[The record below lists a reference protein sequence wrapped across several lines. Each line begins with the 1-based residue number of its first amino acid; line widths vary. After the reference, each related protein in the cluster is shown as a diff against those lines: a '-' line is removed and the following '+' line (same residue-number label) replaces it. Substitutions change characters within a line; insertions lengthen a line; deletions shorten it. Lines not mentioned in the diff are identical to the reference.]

1 MRRALLQRVEERRP
15 VRPSSVPLVILTDH
29 YPFDVGE
36 EFFEQEIGYL
46 ARAFERIWIV
56 PIRAGAV
63 KTRRLPPQATAV
75 RLPGPARPWKQS
87 LPRLL
92 PQLAAGP
99 GRIEVGNLRRSP
111 TALVREAH
119 YATDVLER
127 TRALTRSRFYRE
139 DLVGGPML
147 VYAYWLHTAA
157 GVAQMLKAT
166 HGAPVVAVSR
176 AHAYDVDEADA
187 AGGHLPGR
195 RRLVRGLDE
204 IYPISRYARSFLE
217 PYRAGEGGAGIEIR
231 HLGVPASPAGPAG
244 GQAAEGR
251 DPGLH
256 LVSCSHLAPYKRV
269 DRLADAVGVLSRH
282 RPVRWTHIGERDEGR
297 LDAMRD
303 HAARVAPRARVELL
317 GYQSNERTRELLA
330 SSGFTMLVNTSS
342 GEGVPVSIMEAMSA
356 GLPVVATD
364 VGGTAEIVRDGRN
377 GHLVPAAATP
387 EDIARAIASI
397 ADAPPS
403 QRAAMGAEARRT
415 WDEEFNAERQ
425 YTAMAERLGRLAAAL
440 EAGARS

>member
-1 MRRALLQRVEERRP
+1 MRRALRERVRERRL

-56 PIRAGAV
+56 PMRAGAV

-75 RLPGPARPWKQS
+75 RLPGPARTWKQR
-87 LPRLL
+87 LPGLL

-99 GRIEVGNLRRSP
+99 GRIEVGNLRRSA

-139 DLVGGPML
+139 DLAGSPML

-166 HGAPVVAVSR
+166 HDAPVVAVSR

-187 AGGHLPGR
+187 AGGHLPAR

-217 PYRAGEGGAGIEIR
+217 PYRAGEPSASIEIR
-231 HLGVPASPAGPAG
+231 HLGVPASPAG
-244 GQAAEGR
+244 GQTAEGR

-303 HAARVAPRARVELL
+303 HIARVAPRARVELL

-330 SSGFTMLVNTSS
+330 ASGFTMLVNTSS

-364 VGGTAEIVRDGRN
+364 VGGTAEIVRDGSN
-377 GHLVPAAATP
+377 GRLVPAAATA
-387 EDIARAIASI
+387 EDIARAIATI

-403 QRAAMGAEARRT
+403 QRDAMGAEARRT

-425 YTAMAERLGRLAAAL
+425 YTAMAQRLGRLATAL
-440 EAGARS
+440 ETGARS